1 MQYCLAKF
9 EDKKEDVGC
18 KFSCGELI
26 FWMAEATLSD
36 SSLLDCEKFSREEL
50 EKLKNDVIE
59 IKKVNGYSDILN
71 WNYESVFY
79 DLRDVEVDSDED
91 LPF

>member
-36 SSLLDCEKFSREEL
+36 SSLLDCEKFSRKEL

-59 IKKVNGYSDILN
+59 IKNARRKANKKI
-71 WNYESVFY
+71 E
-79 DLRDVEVDSDED
+79 EVC
-91 LPF
+91 LKRIKKI